1 MEEVPIG
8 HGEDGINL
16 ERLEWLFLTG
26 AADTVF
32 QDWEG
37 LCP

>member
-1 MEEVPIG
+1 MGQVQIG
-8 HGEDGINL
+8 HGQDRMNL
-16 ERLEWLFLTG
+16 ERYEWLFLTG

-37 LCP
+37 LCR